1 MEELKNEQAE
11 QAQEQKAPCEHKHG
25 CGHHGH
31 GDMMGHHGKK
41 CGHGHGHGKCAH
53 KKKDVIKMLR
63 KCGHYLHHEAGA
75 MADKPVLTAALTP
88 EEQKILCVLLNKLYN
103 SWVPEEEQAARREAK
118 HAAHA
123 KAQAAAA
130 AKAPEEAPAEKPAE

>member
-1 MEELKNEQAE
+1 MEELKNEQAAE
-11 QAQEQKAPCEHKHG
+11 QAQEKKGPCGPKHG

-31 GDMMGHHGKK
+31 GEGHHGHGPK
-41 CGHGHGHGKCAH
+41 CKHAH
-53 KKKDVIKMLR
+53 KNKNVIKMLR
-63 KCGHYLHHEAGA
+63 KCGHYLHHEVGP

-123 KAQAAAA
+123 KAKAAAQA
-130 AKAPEEAPAEKPAE
+130 QTEAAPAVEEKPAE